1 MCTDTAQRAQ
11 GIPRNI
17 TSATRKMRLSELE
30 KQKLLSE
37 KLEND
42 LLSMNSNNKKINGDG
57 VHMSTEDVLTGLGL
71 SPKPTVSLLTMVSGA
86 LTRS

>member
-1 MCTDTAQRAQ
+1 MLKASHE
-11 GIPRNI
+11 
-17 TSATRKMRLSELE
+17 TSQVQLENAMSELG
-30 KQKLLSE
+30 KQKLLNE

-71 SPKPTVSLLTMVSGA
+71 SPKPTVSLLTMISGA